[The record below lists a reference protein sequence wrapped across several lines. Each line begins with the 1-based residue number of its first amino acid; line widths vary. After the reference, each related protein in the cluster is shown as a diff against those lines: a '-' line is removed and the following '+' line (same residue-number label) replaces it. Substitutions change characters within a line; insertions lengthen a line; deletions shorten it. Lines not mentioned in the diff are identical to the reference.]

1 MSLPFAVVAIKIAGK
16 HYIPGEATVPGL
28 GEIDA
33 PTRDAFCRAAGDL
46 IFKDHPGISEVRF
59 VGPRKQESFL
69 TRANLPG

>member
-28 GEIDA
+28 GEIEA

-59 VGPRKQESFL
+59 VGPRKQESLLVRDKL
-69 TRANLPG
+69 TV